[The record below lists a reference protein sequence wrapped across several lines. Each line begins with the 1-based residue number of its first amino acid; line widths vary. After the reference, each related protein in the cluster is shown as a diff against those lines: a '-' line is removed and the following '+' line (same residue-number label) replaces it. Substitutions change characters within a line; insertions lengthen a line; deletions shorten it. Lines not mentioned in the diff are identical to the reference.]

1 MEFHVDYWNRLGWV
15 DRFSNQAFTDR
26 QRRFAELGE
35 KVGVL
40 EVSYQEKYLFQVTFK
55 LSPENL
61 SKGKFPGNSWILHG
75 ALLGN
80 GLSSKVIAGENAG
93 RNLEHSFVVLVF
105 NEIPMTL
112 LSQKN
117 SPQLSANI
125 KLNYTGTIHPTS
137 QSVAFGLREAMS
149 LLQYRQSAGYFAS

>member
-1 MEFHVDYWNRLGWV
+1 
-15 DRFSNQAFTDR
+15 
-26 QRRFAELGE
+26 
-35 KVGVL
+35 
-40 EVSYQEKYLFQVTFK
+40 
-55 LSPENL
+55 
-61 SKGKFPGNSWILHG
+61 
-75 ALLGN
+75 LGN

-137 QSVAFGLREAMS
+137 QSVAFWVTRGDELTPIQAVGGLLR
-149 LLQYRQSAGYFAS
+149 